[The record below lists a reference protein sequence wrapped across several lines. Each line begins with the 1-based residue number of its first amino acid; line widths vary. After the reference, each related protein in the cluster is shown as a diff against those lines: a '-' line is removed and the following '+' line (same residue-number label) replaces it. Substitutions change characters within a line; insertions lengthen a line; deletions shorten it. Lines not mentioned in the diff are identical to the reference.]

1 MSSHIVP
8 FGLIWGSVALL
19 AALTLLAWRQQPERG
34 STLFAVTM
42 FCGIWWAAASALGLF
57 ATADATKVF
66 WAKVEWAGIAFIP
79 VGWLLFSLQ
88 YTGREKYVSV
98 RSMLWLSVI
107 PVTTVALA
115 MTNALHGLVYQST
128 TKVSAGPLTVLDV
141 QFGPW
146 FWFQSLYGYA
156 LLLAG
161 TVLIVQLAVEN
172 RNLYLDQVVA
182 LLFVLIPPFVASV
195 AYLFSI
201 GPFHALD
208 PTPYTFV
215 LSGVAGIVALK
226 RYRFLDAVPVTDRVA
241 RQSLVDEMEQGVV
254 VVDSNDDVVEMN
266 PTARRLFGGETAS
279 IGVDASTVVP
289 EYHRIAADGPD
300 DRVRIPIERDS
311 QERIY
316 EVQVTNLEA
325 GSGSGSGAVLVFHDV
340 TEQRTHLQR
349 LDVLNRVLRHN
360 LRNEMN
366 VVYGYAD
373 QIENQPQDPGQIAAQ
388 IKEKALAM
396 TTIGDRAREI
406 DDILKDGR
414 DADQT
419 ATLPT
424 LLQWERARIARD
436 HPEVAVEYRS
446 PSSAAECPTAME
458 TVLKILVEEVIDHN
472 DGADPTV
479 TIEASVS
486 ETDATVTISDDGP
499 GIPAS
504 ERRVF
509 ESGEETEL
517 RHGSGLG
524 LWLANW
530 GVQAIGGDLAITDE
544 ASGGTAVEI
553 TVPCTGGAERPS
565 PAGQ

>member
-1 MSSHIVP
+1 MPSHIVL
-8 FGLIWGSVALL
+8 FGLIWGSVVLL

-42 FCGIWWAAASALGLF
+42 FCGTWWAAASALGLF

-79 VGWLLFSLQ
+79 VAWLLFSLQ

-98 RSMLWLSVI
+98 RSMLALSVV
-107 PVTTVALA
+107 PVTTVLLA
-115 MTNALHGLVYQST
+115 MTNSLHGLVYQST
-128 TKVSAGPLTVLDV
+128 MKVGTGPLTVLDV

-146 FWFQSLYGYA
+146 FWFQSLYGYV
-156 LLLAG
+156 LLLVG
-161 TVLIVQLAVEN
+161 TVHICQLAVEN
-172 RNLYLDQVVA
+172 RDLYLDQVVA
-182 LLFVLIPPFVASV
+182 LLFVLIPPFLASI
-195 AYLFSI
+195 AYLFSL
-201 GPFHALD
+201 GPFHTYD

-226 RYRFLDAVPVTDRVA
+226 RYRFLDAVPVTDRIA

-254 VVDSNDDVVEMN
+254 VVDSNDNVVEMN
-266 PTARRLFGGETAS
+266 PAAERLLETEAAC
-279 IGVDASTVVP
+279 IGTDASTIVP
-289 EYHRIAADGPD
+289 GYHSIAADSPD
-300 DRVRIPIERDS
+300 ERTRITIERGT

-316 EVQVTNLEA
+316 EVQVTDLEA
-325 GSGSGSGAVLVFHDV
+325 DSDSTCGAVLVFYDV
-340 TEQRTHLQR
+340 TEQRTRIQR

-373 QIENQPQDPGQIAAQ
+373 QIENQSGDPCQVAAD
-388 IKEKALAM
+388 IKEKSLAM

-406 DDILKDGR
+406 DDVLKDGR
-414 DADQT
+414 DDGET
-419 ATLPT
+419 TTLPK
-424 LLQWERARIARD
+424 LLQWERDRINRD
-436 HPEVAVEYRS
+436 HPEVSVEYRS
-446 PSSAAECPTAME
+446 PSSAAECHTAME

-472 DGADPTV
+472 DTASPTV
-479 TIEASVS
+479 TISGSV
-486 ETDATVTISDDGP
+486 TDMDATVTISDDGP

-504 ERRVF
+504 ERRIF

-530 GVQAIGGDLAITDE
+530 GVQAIGGDLTVTE
-544 ASGGTAVEI
+544 NPSRGTVIEI
-553 TVPCTGGAERPS
+553 AVPCVGGPERPS
-565 PAGQ
+565 TA